1 MISYNI
7 NFSIN
12 LLSASP
18 VGMSSE
24 TLLEEIKSTLAPVQP
39 GYLTKHTAATEEKLN
54 SLIVAEQVRISS
66 LKRQNELVNKLAKE
80 LPARV
85 SGVDKEIQ
93 QAIVNREEL
102 EKLEKS
108 RNSDIQ
114 KITARKLVLEKQFKE
129 VTAALRAKRQDEA
142 AALFQKDQ
150 VWELITRVV
159 DLRKQVTRY
168 CLKSP
173 SEKAS
178 ATDMAY
184 LSMRIDKNDAL
195 LKEIE
200 SRLSD
205 IEETQFR

>member
-1 MISYNI
+1 
-7 NFSIN
+7 
-12 LLSASP
+12 
-18 VGMSSE
+18 MSSE
-24 TLLEEIKSTLAPVQP
+24 TLLEEIKSTLVPVQS
-39 GYLTKHTAATEEKLN
+39 GYMTKHKSATGEKLN

-85 SGVDKEIQ
+85 SAVDKEVS
-93 QAIVNREEL
+93 QAIGHREEL

-108 RNSDIQ
+108 RNSEIQ
-114 KITARKLVLEKQFKE
+114 KITARKQVLEKQFKE
-129 VTAALRAKRQDEA
+129 VNAALRARREDEA

-178 ATDMAY
+178 ASDMAY
-184 LSMRIDKNDAL
+184 LSMRIDENDAL

-205 IEETQFR
+205 IVESKFS